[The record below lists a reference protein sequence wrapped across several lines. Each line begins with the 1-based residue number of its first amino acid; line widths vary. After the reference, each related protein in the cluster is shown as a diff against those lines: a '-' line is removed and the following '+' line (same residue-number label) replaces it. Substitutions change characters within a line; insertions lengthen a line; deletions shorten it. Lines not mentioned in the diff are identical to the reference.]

1 MAPMKTDGNA
11 IKLAKKKLIG
21 KESAS
26 LYFIFINMSSTT
38 GFVWN
43 LLGGLIF
50 PFVVW
55 TYGEFIQI

>member
-11 IKLAKKKLIG
+11 IKLVKRKLIG

-26 LYFIFINMSSTT
+26 SYFIFINMSSTT
-38 GFVWN
+38 GLVWTF
-43 LLGGLIF
+43 LWGLIF